1 MRIIVSNGNNK
12 NYFAVF
18 GLLLGAINWGIIWYP
33 YRLLDQSGVGGVSAS
48 LFTYL
53 IASVIVSLLFWRH
66 VKQFLS
72 QPLRTLGLLLAAGW
86 TNLSYV
92 LAMLDGEVM
101 RVLLLFYLS
110 PVWTLLLAHFW
121 LKEHVHIKG
130 LMVILCSLLGAI
142 VMLYDASQPTMLPI
156 PRNASEWLGLSS
168 GVGFA
173 LANVISRKSSHLK
186 LAEKTLAACYGV
198 MLLSFIFLLLV
209 PQATLP
215 SQLTVQHWQFFVL
228 VGVMLFVSNVAV
240 QYGVTHVPA
249 VPASIIFLFELVV
262 AAIAAYYLAGEAMAM
277 NEWLGG
283 ALIMIASVYFAFS
296 QQA

>member
-33 YRLLDQSGVGGVSAS
+33 YRLLDQSGIDGVSAS

-53 IASVIVSLLFWRH
+53 VASIIVSLFFLQH
-66 VKQFLS
+66 LKQFLT
-72 QPLRTLGLLLAAGW
+72 QPLRTLSLLLAAGW

-92 LAMLDGEVM
+92 LAMIDGEVM

-130 LMVILCSLLGAI
+130 LIVILCSLLGAV
-142 VMLYDASQPTMLPI
+142 VMLYDASQPTMLPV
-156 PRNASEWLGLSS
+156 PRNTSEWLGLSS
-168 GVGFA
+168 GLGFA
-173 LANVISRKSSHLK
+173 LANVISRKSSHLT

-198 MLLSFIFLLLV
+198 MLLSLLFLLL

-215 SQLTVQHWQFFVL
+215 SQLTIQHWQLIVFV
-228 VGVMLFVSNVAV
+228 GFMLFASNLAV

-249 VPASIIFLFELVV
+249 IPASTIFLFELVV
-262 AAIAAYYLAGEAMAM
+262 AAIAAYYLANEAMVL
-277 NEWLGG
+277 NEWVGG
-283 ALIMIASVYFAFS
+283 ALIVIASLYFAFS
-296 QQA
+296 QKA